1 MNEWINF
8 FLLYTV
14 VVSINKIGFHISRPE
29 TNIDMMWKIALSNPW
44 LYSAC
49 RAFFPACG
57 VIHETFTSLSNPWL
71 YWGAFRDDTKNGCV
85 ADYTINW
92 YVQTFDRRL
101 ILTWCEKS
109 LFQIPTSMS
118 ESLLRVILLPSI
130 VYPYFELSTRW
141 IRKALFIIKA
151 RYWTDWMICSL
162 FLNSSIL

>member
-29 TNIDMMWKIALSNPW
+29 TNIDMMWKIALSNTW

-101 ILTWCEKS
+101 ILTSWKIALSNPNVDVRILAQGYFVAINS
-109 LFQIPTSMS
+109 L
-118 ESLLRVILLPSI
+118 SLLWTFNKMKYAKPCLL
-130 VYPYFELSTRW
+130 
-141 IRKALFIIKA
+141 
-151 RYWTDWMICSL
+151 
-162 FLNSSIL
+162 

>member
-29 TNIDMMWKIALSNPW
+29 TNIDMMWKIALSNTW
-44 LYSAC
+44 LFSAC

-92 YVQTFDRRL
+92 YVQAFDRRL

-141 IRKALFIIKA
+141 N
-151 RYWTDWMICSL
+151 TQSL
-162 FLNSSIL
+162 VYYKSKILNGLNDLLPFS